1 MTKQTNIVATEAR
14 FPLDRL
20 TLSTL
25 NPRQDVPQAD
35 VIELAESIWTA
46 GLIQNLSGLADE
58 AGGAEIVAG
67 GRRLRALFYL
77 AEQYPDMAEARP
89 ELANPLVNLAP
100 DRMTGE
106 AWATT
111 ENIARRALHPA
122 EEIRAYG
129 KMERSGAT
137 PAVIARAFAV
147 TEKHVYRRLAL
158 AHLPAPV
165 LDALRKDE
173 ISLSNAAA
181 FTIGDDE
188 KRALEVLEQVRG
200 AGTSDHNIKRMLKP
214 DAVRG
219 TDRRAVWVGED
230 AYKAAG
236 GRIGGDLFAEETLFD
251 DPETLDALFAA
262 KLDEAATAHMAEHG
276 WKWAEA
282 STNSYIGWHEIEQ
295 GKYARLYPE
304 QGDLTEAEAE
314 RYDEL
319 AELANSDMLDEA
331 GEAELAVLQ
340 SKQDGAY
347 SADQKAHAGGILY
360 IDREGQLRAEEGL
373 VRGED
378 KAAARTAGVLSNP
391 GRGDEVEDAA
401 PKSPISQKLRDDLN
415 RVVTGARQ
423 HAALR
428 DPEMMLA
435 LLAYQLTGKGGFW
448 DQPFGI
454 RTDDVANWPSTEAA
468 GYALDARL
476 TTPASGNA
484 DPYKKVDQA
493 RSFRAFKGKGM
504 ERIMEDLHRH
514 LAALLKP
521 SEALAGVIDKQVK
534 TSVRDVWT
542 PTAENF
548 FSRVGGPYLTGLWR
562 DLLGLAADHPTV
574 TTFEKMKKG
583 EKAEKLEILFT
594 DAEARSAF
602 GLTEEQNARIAAW
615 LPEGMA

>member
-1 MTKQTNIVATEAR
+1 MTKQTAIVATEAR

-46 GLIQNLSGLADE
+46 GLIQNLSGLADD

-67 GRRLRALFYL
+67 GRRLRALQYL
-77 AEQYPDMAEARP
+77 AERHPDMAETRP

-100 DRMTGE
+100 DRAIGE
-106 AWATT
+106 AWALS

-165 LDALRKDE
+165 LDALRAEE

-200 AGTSDHNIKRMLKP
+200 AGASDHNIKRMLKP

-219 TDRRAVWVGED
+219 TDRRAVWIGED

-262 KLDEAATAHMAEHG
+262 KLDEAATAHVAEHG

-304 QGDLTEAEAE
+304 QGDLSEAEAE

-319 AELANSDMLDEA
+319 ADLANGEVLDEA
-331 GEAELAVLQ
+331 GEAELAALQ

-347 SADQKAHAGGILY
+347 TAEQKAHAGAILY
-360 IDREGQLRAEEGL
+360 IDREGRLCAQEGL
-373 VRGED
+373 VRGTD
-378 KAAARTAGVLSNP
+378 KAAAQAAGILPEP
-391 GRGDEVEDAA
+391 GHGGGGDDE
-401 PKSPISQKLRDDLN
+401 PKSPISHKLRDDLN

-428 DPEMMLA
+428 DPEMVLA
-435 LLAYQLTGKGGFW
+435 LLAYQLAGKGGFW

-454 RTDDVANWPSTEAA
+454 RTDDVPNWPSTEAA

-476 TTPASGNA
+476 TTPATGEA
-484 DPYKKVDQA
+484 DPYRKVDQA
-493 RSFRAFKGKGM
+493 RSFRAYRGKGM

-521 SEALAGVIDKQVK
+521 SEALAGVIDKQVA
-534 TSVRDVWT
+534 TSIREVWT

-548 FSRVGGPYLTGLWR
+548 FSRVGSPYLNDLWR
-562 DLLGLAADHPTV
+562 DLLGLAPDHPTV
-574 TTFEKMKKG
+574 TTFQKLKKG
-583 EKAEKLEILFT
+583 EKAAKLETLFT
-594 DAEARSAF
+594 DAEACSAF
-602 GLTEEQNARIAAW
+602 GLTDEQTARIVAW

>member
-1 MTKQTNIVATEAR
+1 MTKQTTIIPTEAR
-14 FPLDRL
+14 FPLAHL
-20 TLSTL
+20 TLSPM
-25 NPRQDVPQAD
+25 NPRQTVLEAD
-35 VIELAESIWTA
+35 VIDLAESIWAA

-58 AGGAEIVAG
+58 TGGAQIVAG
-67 GRRLRALFYL
+67 GRRLRALVYL
-77 AEQYPDMAEARP
+77 SGQHPDMAETRP
-89 ELANPLVNLAP
+89 ELANPMVNLAP
-100 DRMTGE
+100 DAETAGT
-106 AWATT
+106 WAVT

-137 PAVIARAFAV
+137 PAIIARAFAV

-158 AHLPAPV
+158 ARLPVPV
-165 LDALRKDE
+165 LDALRADD

-181 FTIGDDE
+181 FTIGNDE

-200 AGTSDHNIKRMLKP
+200 ESVSDHTIKRMLKP

-219 TDRRAVWVGED
+219 TDRRAIFVGED
-230 AYKAAG
+230 AYRAAG

-251 DPETLDALFAA
+251 DPETLDAVFSE
-262 KLDEAATAHMAEHG
+262 KLDAAVRLTVETLG

-282 STNSYIGWHEIEQ
+282 SPNSYIGWHEIEQ
-295 GKYARLYPE
+295 GIYARLYPS
-304 QGDLTEAEAE
+304 QGDVTEAESE

-319 AELANSDMLDEA
+319 AELAEGEALDEA
-331 GEAELAVLQ
+331 GEEELAALQ
-340 SKQDGAY
+340 SQQEGSYTDE
-347 SADQKAHAGGILY
+347 QKAHSGAILY
-360 IDREGQLRAEEGL
+360 IDREGRLRTEEGL

-378 KAAARTAGVLSNP
+378 KAAARAAGVLSVP
-391 GRGDEVEDAA
+391 GRGDEDEDAG

-428 DPEMMLA
+428 DPEMVLA
-435 LLAYQLTGKGGFW
+435 LLAYQLTGKGGDW
-448 DQPFGI
+448 DQPFGL
-454 RTDDVANWPSTEAA
+454 RTEDVANWPTTEAA
-468 GYALDARL
+468 GYALDDRL
-476 TTPASGNA
+476 TTPTTG

-504 ERIMEDLHRH
+504 EKIMEDLHRH

-521 SEALAGVIDKQVK
+521 SEALAGVIDKQVD
-534 TSVRDVWT
+534 TSIREVWT

-548 FSRVGGPYLTGLWR
+548 FSRVGGPYLAGLWR

-574 TTFEKMKKG
+574 TTFEKLKKG
-583 EKAEKLEILFT
+583 EKAAKLEILFT

-602 GLTEEQNARIAAW
+602 GLTDEQNARIATW